1 MLVSQITP
9 ASVSKTSGRIL
20 IIEDQPS
27 SREYLAK
34 ILLSKGYQTAVA
46 PDAQRGLKKLNA
58 TPFDLVL
65 LDINLP
71 GMDGFELCS
80 KIKENPLLKD
90 ISIIFITG
98 LKDEHS
104 IARGLEMGAEDYL
117 TKPFSEPELLARV
130 STQLKL
136 KKTLELCRQSHELV
150 SESEKNFRALFMNS
164 PVMLIQ
170 LDQKWKIQQANNIFS
185 EHTGFSTSEVI
196 DCYFEEFLEGAKI
209 SDIFK
214 APESQKKDTKVY
226 LKTKRN
232 ISLEVK
238 LNITLQKEQ
247 NKNYHIIAL
256 EILSDGDS
264 LLPKA
269 LTHAEKYKQLFSA
282 SGDSILM
289 INEDGII
296 TEINPAANLL
306 FECKKEALIGKKI
319 SSLSVGASNINTIQK
334 IQQQHILEARRKWHY
349 IELTSPTGKFIF
361 AEANL
366 TLLDLPGEKGYFLI
380 LHDLVNRKT
389 YQEKIAEFNQLAE
402 TSGQGLALVKPSG
415 EIYYVN
421 PTLNELLNSKKD
433 QHIYDYTWEK
443 FIPEKVKH
451 YFQHTIFPKILKEE
465 KWAGNLPLK
474 SGERSNIFTYLNISL
489 IKNET
494 GKPHLIA
501 ISVTDMSEAHA
512 AEQERLKLE
521 GRFREFAENLPQT
534 LFELDPTGKITYVNK
549 FGLSLFGFTAES
561 LKTNLNVRN
570 ILHKEDIP
578 GFEKRLGE
586 LIIANKTDENYE
598 YRFRQKNGTYLYG
611 TVYAQF
617 FQAKNRPGVIQ
628 GLMVDN
634 TTNKRLLD
642 TIHNYNKDLKKLNAT
657 KDRFFSILAH
667 DLKNPFTAII
677 GFSELMV
684 KRTSSAQFDAKQ
696 IHMYANELLK
706 AANNSYNL
714 VENLLDWSHSQREKL
729 IINPENLSISDI
741 VDDNI
746 MLFQSAAENKKIRFY
761 HQIDKSLRVY
771 ADYNTLNTV
780 VRNLISN
787 AIKFSY
793 PEGKIFVNSIHS
805 NEKMLITVADQG
817 KGIPAE
823 NLPKLFRIDEAITT
837 EGTQNERGTGL
848 GLVICKEFID
858 KNDGSISVNSK
869 EGKGSIFTIVLPAGK
884 VNV

>member
-1 MLVSQITP
+1 MLVSQIKP

-27 SREYLAK
+27 SREHLAK

-80 KIKENPLLKD
+80 KIKENPLLKN
-90 ISIIFITG
+90 IPIIFITG
-98 LKDEHS
+98 LKDEQS

-117 TKPFSEPELLARV
+117 TKPYSEPELIARV
-130 STQLKL
+130 STQIKL
-136 KKTLELCRQSHELV
+136 KKSLELCKQRHELI
-150 SESEKNFRALFMNS
+150 SESERNFRSLFLNS

-170 LDQKWKIQQANNIFS
+170 VDQKWKIQQANNIFS
-185 EHTGFSTSEVI
+185 EYTGFSTTEVI
-196 DCYFEEFLEGAKI
+196 DCNFEEFLEGAKI
-209 SDIFK
+209 SDIFN
-214 APESQKKDTKVY
+214 APESQKKDSKAY

-232 ISLEVK
+232 VSLEVK

-247 NKNYHIIAL
+247 HTIYHIIAL
-256 EILSDGDS
+256 EIISDRDT
-264 LLPKA
+264 LLPKIIS
-269 LTHAEKYKQLFSA
+269 HAEKYEQLFSA

-289 INEDGII
+289 INEEGVII
-296 TEINPAANLL
+296 EINPAATVL
-306 FECKKEALIGKKI
+306 FDCEKEELIGRKI
-319 SSLSVGASNINTIQK
+319 SSLSVGALHKNTIQK
-334 IQQQHILEARRKWHY
+334 IQQHNILGARRKWHY
-349 IELTSPTGKFIF
+349 IELTSPNGKFIS
-361 AEANL
+361 AEANIA
-366 TLLDLPGEKGYFLI
+366 LLDLPVEKGYFLI
-380 LHDLVNRKT
+380 LHDLVYRKT

-402 TSGQGLALVKPSG
+402 TSGQGLALIKPKG

-433 QHIYDYTWEK
+433 QHIYDYNWET
-443 FIPEKVKH
+443 FIPEKAKH
-451 YFQHTIFPKILKEE
+451 YFQQTVLPKILKEE

-474 SGERSNIFTYLNISL
+474 SVENSSIFTYLNISL
-489 IKNET
+489 IKNEAGT
-494 GKPHLIA
+494 PHLFA
-501 ISVTDMSEAHA
+501 ISVTDMREAHA
-512 AEQERLKLE
+512 AEQDLIELE

-534 LFELDPTGKITYVNK
+534 LFELDSTGKITYANK

-561 LKTNLNVRN
+561 LKTNVNVRD
-570 ILHKEDIP
+570 ILHEEDIP
-578 GFEKRLGE
+578 NFEERFGK
-586 LIIANKTDENYE
+586 LINANKIDENYE

-617 FQAKNRPGVIQ
+617 FKAKNRPGIIQ

-634 TTNKRLLD
+634 TTNKRLLN

-684 KRTSSAQFDAKQ
+684 RRTSSAQFDAKQ
-696 IHMYANELLK
+696 INMYANELLK

-761 HQIDKSLRVY
+761 HQIDKGLQVY

-793 PEGKIFVNSIHS
+793 PEGKIYVNSIHS

-848 GLVICKEFID
+848 GLVICKEFIE
-858 KNDGSISVNSK
+858 KNNGSISVNSK
-869 EGKGSIFTIVLPAGK
+869 EGKGSIFTIALPAGK